1 MPGVEG
7 FLGVCFGKVITA
19 NSPRAA
25 PAFNW
30 QSMLW
35 HEFCHIVTLSLTA
48 NKMPRWLSEGISVY
62 EESQR
67 EPTCGQQMNPTYR
80 RMILEGELTPVG
92 ELSAAFLSPK
102 TPMHLQFAYYESSLV
117 VEFLVQRFG
126 LASLK
131 AILADLA
138 KGDPINAAIAKHA
151 GPLDKI
157 ETEFAAL
164 ARQRA
169 EALAPGVD
177 WEQPPR
183 DQLDPSDA
191 EAVAQWLSQHPN
203 SLWGL
208 RAQAKRLLADHKW
221 EQAKTPLQK
230 MISLYP
236 NQVDKDNAYQLLA
249 EAHRNLGETQQET
262 EMLSTLAKLSSD
274 AAEAYDRLMEI
285 GLEQKN
291 WEQVVQNGER
301 YCAVYP
307 MLSAL
312 YWRLGRAH
320 EELGRAEQAVQAYRH
335 LLLLEPS
342 DPVEINYRLAR
353 LLQQRDPAA
362 AKRYILEAL
371 ADAPRFREGHQ
382 LLLKMV
388 GEESK

>member
-1 MPGVEG
+1 
-7 FLGVCFGKVITA
+7 
-19 NSPRAA
+19 
-25 PAFNW
+25 
-30 QSMLW
+30 
-35 HEFCHIVTLSLTA
+35 
-48 NKMPRWLSEGISVY
+48 
-62 EESQR
+62 
-67 EPTCGQQMNPTYR
+67 
-80 RMILEGELTPVG
+80 MILEGELTPVG

-157 ETEFAAL
+157 ETEFAAF

-208 RAQAKRLLADHKW
+208 RAQAKRLLADHQW
-221 EQAKTPLQK
+221 EKAKTPLQK

-262 EMLSTLAKLSSD
+262 EVLSTLAKLSSD

-342 DPVEINYRLAR
+342 DPVEVNYRLAR